1 MLAVLGITN
10 QQNSIFP
17 TRNNVSCFETVLL
30 CGMSLEEASVSAHG
44 VFGGGD
50 GKQAL
55 LHPSLD
61 LALNSMCALWSKT
74 SLGFLVGHLV
84 CTDTAQELGKEI
96 CHWPHWGQS

>member
-17 TRNNVSCFETVLL
+17 TRNNVSCFETVLP
-30 CGMSLEEASVSAHG
+30 CGMSLEEASLSAHG

-61 LALNSMCALWSKT
+61 LALNSMCAL
-74 SLGFLVGHLV
+74 
-84 CTDTAQELGKEI
+84 
-96 CHWPHWGQS
+96 